1 MRRKFV
7 RSESPARDV
16 LCSRADDHTSAKGKR
31 QLIVGI
37 YDSAIRVSC
46 ARTSEKQPL
55 QFYASAQLSSRATMQ
70 MQM

>member
-7 RSESPARDV
+7 RSESPAEMWYAAVRD
-16 LCSRADDHTSAKGKR
+16 DYTSAKGKR